1 MRTATSVAGGVIA
14 AVMLGALITP
24 GLQAPA
30 TAMEAI
36 TADELAVVVVG
47 DGSTYAN
54 VAGPVTIQH
63 IDSDGQFG
71 AAVAIPTEEEG
82 DQHAFTIG
90 VNRDQA
96 GALQQSVDRQFVT
109 VGGYDAPV
117 GTPDVNGTEAPE
129 VLRVIARV
137 DATGGV
143 DTSTTLAGS
152 FNERHV
158 RGVVSVDGSR
168 YWAAGH
174 GGDSS
179 NPLRAGVLTAE
190 HGADAPTAL
199 VTGGGQERNSRVP
212 VIHDGQL
219 YVSSDRSEYNG
230 INQVGEGLPTTAVD
244 QVLIAAAPAGREVAH
259 DFAFIGDHLY
269 VTYTDGNPAI
279 VRYGMDDADAWV
291 AEDAFPG
298 EFWGLTGREASDGTV
313 LYATRGSDAQN
324 ELVAILDEPEA
335 EDTTFAD
342 SPSEVL
348 AVAEPNT
355 AFRGVA
361 FAPGFTPGNGPA
373 DIKHQPSVQWD
384 VRVAGGAGNA
394 LSAVLGA
401 DTNPVAS
408 GTFIDPEGQDFT
420 AGQVTSG
427 DQSIVADS
435 DLSVEFTADGAFTI
449 DPTPIG
455 VGTTVLIVT
464 IQTEDGRTAESRLSY
479 AVSAPLDDETALAH
493 VGLADASAAYGVGD
507 GHFLVADDDS
517 NAIRLYGP
525 TFGEPVAEFDFSSE
539 IGHVTDRTF
548 DLEAAARID
557 DTIYWVG
564 SLGNS
569 RSGNVWPHRDFILGT
584 EVSGSGAATAL
595 TFAGEATGFRDALVA
610 WDQSDAHGV
619 GAGAFQ
625 FERATADGYSAEG
638 PNSLNL
644 EGAAIAPDGTR
655 LWLGFRSPLVPVAQD
670 LATDPAGDQALV
682 IAIDDIASVI
692 DGSAEI
698 IVSGFFTLD
707 LEGRAI
713 RDITETQDGGYLIA
727 AGSADDAGN
736 FAIFGWTGDPND
748 APVCSTTPL
757 GLAGWN
763 GSYESILGAESLRDG
778 TVVRV
783 LQDAGTLDLYG
794 TETEAQDLIREFM
807 KFPSHDYELNFEGAF
822 TPALTLSLDSIE
834 QGETVDVIASGFRP
848 NEAVTFTL
856 HSLPVVLGVV
866 NADATGGIATTF
878 TVPASV
884 VPGAHTLT
892 AAAASGEA
900 SAPLTVTAAS
910 AGAIGVGTGGGA
922 GDSTTG
928 ALATTGAADDFNWVA
943 LAASMLLLAG
953 AVTAATA
960 FARRQGT
967 DTSTL

>member
-1 MRTATSVAGGVIA
+1 MRTATSVAGGFIA
-14 AVMLGALITP
+14 ALMLGALVTP

-30 TAMEAI
+30 SAVEAI

-47 DGSTYAN
+47 DGSTYDN

-63 IDSDGQFG
+63 IDSEGQLG
-71 AAVAIPTEEEG
+71 PSIGIPTEGEG
-82 DQHAFTIG
+82 DQHGFTIG

-109 VGGYDAPV
+109 LGGYDAPV
-117 GTPDVNGTEAPE
+117 GMSDVNGTEAPD
-129 VLRVIARV
+129 VLRVIARI
-137 DATGGV
+137 DASGEV

-179 NPLRAGVLTAE
+179 NPVRAGVLTAE
-190 HGADAPTAL
+190 HGSDTPEAL
-199 VTGGGQERNSRVP
+199 VTGGSQERNSRVP

-219 YVSSDRSEYNG
+219 YVSSDRSDYNG
-230 INQVGEGLPTTAVD
+230 VNRVGTGLPTGPAD
-244 QVLIAAAPAGREVAH
+244 QELIAAAPVGREVAH

-269 VTYTDGNPAI
+269 VTYTDGDPAI
-279 VRYGMDDADAWV
+279 VRYGMDADAWV

-313 LYATRGSDAQN
+313 LYATRGSEAQN
-324 ELVAILDEPEA
+324 ELVAILDEP
-335 EDTTFAD
+335 DTEGSAFAD
-342 SPSEVL
+342 AASEIL
-348 AVAEPNT
+348 AVAEANT

-373 DIKHQPSVQWD
+373 DIKHQPSVQWH

-401 DTNPVAS
+401 DTNPVAT
-408 GTFIDPEGQDFT
+408 GRAVDTEGQTFT
-420 AGQVTSG
+420 EAQVTSA
-427 DQSIVADS
+427 DQSIVAD
-435 DLSVEFTADGAFTI
+435 DDIDVEIASDGAFTI

-464 IQTEDGRTAESRLSY
+464 VQTEDGRTAESRLSY
-479 AVSAPLDDETALAH
+479 AVSAALEDETALAH

-539 IGHVTDRTF
+539 IAHVTDRTF
-548 DLEAAARID
+548 DLEAAARVD

-569 RSGNVWPHRDFILGT
+569 RSGNVWPHRDFILAT
-584 EVSGSGAATAL
+584 EVSGSGAATTL
-595 TFAGEATGFRDALVA
+595 TYAGEATGFRDALVA
-610 WDQSDAHGV
+610 WDQSDAHGI

-644 EGAAIAPDGTR
+644 EGAAIAPDGTT

-670 LATDPAGDQALV
+670 LAADPAGDQALV
-682 IAIDDIASVI
+682 IAIEDIASVV

-698 IVSGFFTLD
+698 AVSDFFTLD
-707 LEGRAI
+707 LDGRAI
-713 RDITETQDGGYLIA
+713 RDITETEDGGYLIA
-727 AGSADDAGN
+727 AGSADDTGN
-736 FAIFGWTGDPND
+736 FAIFGWTGDQSD
-748 APVCSTTPL
+748 APVRSTTPL
-757 GLAGWN
+757 TLTGWN
-763 GSYESILGAESLRDG
+763 GSYEAILGAPSLRDG

-783 LQDAGTLDLYG
+783 LQDAGTLDIYG
-794 TETEAQDLIREFM
+794 TGTEAQDLIREFM
-807 KFPSHDYELNFEGAF
+807 KFPSHDYVLNFEGAF
-822 TPALTLSLDSIE
+822 TPALTLSLDSVE
-834 QGETVDVIASGFRP
+834 QGEKVDVVASGFRP
-848 NEAVTFTL
+848 HEAVTFTL
-856 HSLPVVLGVV
+856 HSLPLVLGVM
-866 NADATGGIATTF
+866 NADASGGIATTF
-878 TVPASV
+878 TVPASA

-892 AAAASGEA
+892 ASAASGEA

-910 AGAIGVGTGGGA
+910 AGAGGSGASDSATGTG
-922 GDSTTG
+922 T
-928 ALATTGAADDFNWVA
+928 LATTGAADGFNWIA
-943 LAASMLLLAG
+943 LAASMLLLVG
-953 AVTAATA
+953 AVTAGTA
-960 FARRQGT
+960 YARRRRA
-967 DTSTL
+967 DA